1 MLHVNITIKTS
12 NFEYILLLDATI
24 NITKTI
30 YLLALVMNNTNYD
43 TRRNS
48 RPKVFCKEGALKNF
62 AKFTGKHLCWSLVFD
77 KVA

>member
-1 MLHVNITIKTS
+1 MLHLNITIKTS
-12 NFEYILLLDATI
+12 NFQYTLLQDATI

-30 YLLALVMNNTNYD
+30 YLLALLMNNTNYD